1 MQSLKQNIDPQGIQ
15 CGFNHEGNAEEKIMF
30 MSSLKEI
37 FTDQL
42 ENKEVVKGEGETP
55 PPFFTST

>member
-1 MQSLKQNIDPQGIQ
+1 VYAFFEAIYRSSV
-15 CGFNHEGNAEEKIMF
+15 GFNHERNAEEEIMF

-42 ENKEVVKGEGETP
+42 GNKEVVKGEGETP
-55 PPFFTST
+55 PPLFTST